1 LTPRAGLCESSQAVL
16 PHSGLSAPAARLS
29 IDIRRFPWIR
39 RLAADY
45 AFDFGRVA
53 DFYAGDPADPS
64 AWGDAIARTQRYPRQ
79 RDAIADVLLAQQRR
93 RGAPPESI
101 AAAHQ
106 LRNDRTVAILTGQQA
121 GLFGGPL
128 FTLLKAMTA
137 LRLAERLKTEH
148 GVAAVPIFWIDAE
161 DHDWD
166 EVKSCGILDAD
177 LTFRSIALGN
187 PAGAHE
193 LPVARVCLDASAAAA
208 CAELEAT
215 LQATEFTPELLN
227 DLRKAY
233 HNGAGM
239 ADAFAQFV
247 ESVLGPRGLVM
258 YDSSDPAAKPL
269 VAGLFAREIEHAGE
283 TSRLATEAGAALQA
297 RSYHAQAT
305 PHEGSVALFQLN
317 GGRQAIR
324 VEDGTFIVGEHRE
337 SKDALLDR
345 VRQSPQQF
353 SPNVL
358 LRPLVQDT
366 LFPTVCYVAGPNELA
381 YLAQLSRVYRAFEI
395 PMPLMYQRASAT
407 LLDSNAVRFLSRHDF
422 PLEALRAQ
430 DEAALNALLES
441 QLPPSVEAS
450 LQDAL
455 RVITERMDVLA
466 TEVPQIDPTLEGAT
480 RSTLTRMHDDLKKL
494 HAKIIQAAKRKDE
507 TLRRQFKH
515 AQAQAFPGGH
525 PQEREIGFV
534 YFLNKYGPSLVDRLG
549 DELPLEMGT
558 HWVLTV

>member
-1 LTPRAGLCESSQAVL
+1 ML
-16 PHSGLSAPAARLS
+16 PHSGLSAPAVRLP

-45 AFDFGRVA
+45 AFDFARVA
-53 DFYAGDPADPS
+53 DFYAGDPSDPA
-64 AWGDAIARTQRYPRQ
+64 AWRDAIARTQRHPRQ
-79 RDAIADVLLAQQRR
+79 RTAIADVLLAQLRR
-93 RGAPPESI
+93 RGAPPESV
-101 AAAHQ
+101 AAAQQ
-106 LRNDRTVAILTGQQA
+106 LRDDRTVAILTGQQA

-137 LRLAERLKTEH
+137 LRLADRLKTEH
-148 GVAAVPIFWIDAE
+148 GVVAVPIFWIDAE

-166 EVKSCGILDAD
+166 EVKSCGVLDAD
-177 LTFRSIALGN
+177 LAFRSVALGN
-187 PAGAHE
+187 PPGAHD
-193 LPVARVCLDASAAAA
+193 LPVARVCLDGSAATA
-208 CAELEAT
+208 CEQLEAT
-215 LQATEFTPELLN
+215 LQATEFTPNLLA
-227 DLRKAY
+227 DLRNAY
-233 HNGAGM
+233 RTGSGM

-258 YDSSDPAAKPL
+258 YDSSDTASKPL
-269 VAGLFAREIEHAGE
+269 VADLFAREVERAGE
-283 TSRLATEAGAALQA
+283 TSRLATAAGATLQA
-297 RSYHAQAT
+297 RGYHAQAT
-305 PHEGSVALFQLN
+305 PHEGSVALFELN

-324 VEDGTFIVGEHRE
+324 VEDGTFIVGDRRE
-337 SKDALLDR
+337 SKADLLQR
-345 VRQSPQQF
+345 IRQSPQHF

-381 YLAQLSRVYRAFEI
+381 YLAQLRDVYASFGI
-395 PMPLMYQRASAT
+395 PMPLMHQRATAT
-407 LLDSNAVRFLSRHDF
+407 LLDSNAIRFLSRHDF

-441 QLPPSVEAS
+441 QLPPTVEAS

-455 RVITERMDVLA
+455 RAISERMDVLSR
-466 TEVPQIDPTLEGAT
+466 EVPQIDATLEGAT
-480 RSTLTRMHDDLKKL
+480 RSTLTRMQEDLKKL

-534 YFLNKYGPSLVDRLG
+534 YFLNKYGSSLVDRLA
-549 DELPLEMGT
+549 DELPLDMGT